1 MPYLCI
7 AIQKRNSKQL
17 TKMERTVIT
26 SATGKKEATIIYTP
40 HNKYVA
46 MIDQIIHDGISV
58 QKDFYMMKFDISTF
72 ARAEKWVQ
80 KNMN

>member
-1 MPYLCI
+1 
-7 AIQKRNSKQL
+7 
-17 TKMERTVIT
+17 MERTVIT

-46 MIDQIIHDGISV
+46 RIEQIVNTGISIE
-58 QKDFYMMKFDISTF
+58 KDFYMMKFDISTF
-72 ARAEKWVQ
+72 AKAEKWVQ